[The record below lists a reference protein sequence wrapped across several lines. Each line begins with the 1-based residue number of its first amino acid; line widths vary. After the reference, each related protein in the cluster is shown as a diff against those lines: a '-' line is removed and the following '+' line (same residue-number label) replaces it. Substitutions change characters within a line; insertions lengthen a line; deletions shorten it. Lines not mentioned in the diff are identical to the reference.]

1 VFERRFT
8 LPTMIK
14 AYEDLYT
21 ELWAVK
27 ADRSRTG
34 REPVTAGEW
43 R

>member
-1 VFERRFT
+1 VFERRFR

-21 ELWAVK
+21 ELWELN
-27 ADRSRTG
+27 ADRPESG
-34 REPVTAGEW
+34 HEPVTVGEW

>member
-1 VFERRFT
+1 MFERRFT

-21 ELWAVK
+21 ELWELN
-27 ADRSRTG
+27 ADRPESG
-34 REPVTAGEW
+34 HEPVPAGEW